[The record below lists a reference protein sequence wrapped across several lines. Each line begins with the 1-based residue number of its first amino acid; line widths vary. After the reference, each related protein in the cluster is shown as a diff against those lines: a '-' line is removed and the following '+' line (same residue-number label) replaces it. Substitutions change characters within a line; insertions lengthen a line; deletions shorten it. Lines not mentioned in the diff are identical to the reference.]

1 MIQPNYAVR
10 LAGVLT
16 AGLLCLA
23 SVLPAAAQTAHEHQH
38 AGAAVANL
46 HLVIADLL
54 QGVSL
59 MRGKDPARMPDQSLS
74 KT

>member
-1 MIQPNYAVR
+1 MPFAW
-10 LAGVLT
+10 LASSLP
-16 AGLLCLA
+16 ACLLCLA
-23 SVLPAAAQTAHEHQH
+23 SVLP
-38 AGAAVANL
+38 VANL
-46 HLVIADLL
+46 YLVIADLL